1 MMRILDDAYRQYTSG
16 RMEQTDWDV
25 YERVIDLA
33 AGSSGFSAYFLQRE
47 RLHTTKC
54 VSFIGAKLSAAEKK
68 TESFYK

>member
-1 MMRILDDAYRQYTSG
+1 MRILDDAYRQYTSG

-33 AGSSGFSAYFLQRE
+33 AGPSGFSAYFLQRE
-47 RLHTTKC
+47 SLHTTQF